1 MTEALLLFV
10 AGLIGGTMNALAGGG
25 SGITFAALVFT
36 GMPPIIANATNTFA
50 ATFGY
55 ITYGVLGY
63 RTHMKGHWRALAWQT
78 PLALAGGLFG
88 GWLLLQTDQ
97 QVFAAAV
104 PWLLLFAT
112 LLFMAGPQLQKA
124 AAGLGSGRVQALGV
138 FAVFLTCIYGGYFQ
152 GGFGILTLAALS
164 LGGYTAVRAMNGLK
178 LAFATISSVA
188 AIGLFA
194 YEGKIDYLGGL
205 AVTLGIGLGSY
216 AAARLTDYVS
226 DVTVKRASLA
236 VCFIVT
242 AYAFYTTY

>member
-1 MTEALLLFV
+1 METLLLFL

-55 ITYGVLGY
+55 ITGVVGY
-63 RTHMKGHWRALAWQT
+63 RKHMTGMWRDLIWQT
-78 PLALAGGLFG
+78 PLVFIGGLIG
-88 GWLLLQTDQ
+88 GWLLLETDPQT
-97 QVFAAAV
+97 FAAAV

-112 LLFMAGPQLQKA
+112 LLFMAGPQLERA
-124 AAGLGSGRVQALGV
+124 AARLGGRRMVALGA

-164 LGGYTAVRAMNGLK
+164 LGGYKAVRGMNGLK

-188 AIGLFA
+188 ALILFA
-194 YEGKIDYLGGL
+194 LDGQIDYGGGL
-205 AVTLGIGLGSY
+205 AVMVGIGIGSY
-216 AAARLTDYVS
+216 GAARLTDYVS
-226 DVTVKRASLA
+226 DANVKRASLA
-236 VCFIVT
+236 VCWLVT
-242 AYAFYTTY
+242 AYAFYVNYA